1 MKVFDLGQDDEY
13 ILIVSRGASIT
24 LLCLYLLYLWFSLRT
39 HRNLFRYEAPLYWDD
54 GSYVEYGYEHEE
66 PPVKR
71 QTAVVILL
79 CSTLMLIFCVVNLMK
94 SFDAVIQ
101 TRNVTPSSLGF
112 IFIPFACSGA
122 KNAIAVDL
130 AIKDDMDG
138 VRLPI
143 PELHWLLRLLTIADC
158 SWL

>member
-1 MKVFDLGQDDEY
+1 
-13 ILIVSRGASIT
+13 
-24 LLCLYLLYLWFSLRT
+24 
-39 HRNLFRYEAPLYWDD
+39 
-54 GSYVEYGYEHEE
+54 
-66 PPVKR
+66 
-71 QTAVVILL
+71 
-79 CSTLMLIFCVVNLMK
+79 MLIFCVVNLMK
-94 SFDAVIQ
+94 TFDAVIQ

-130 AIKDDMDG
+130 AMSNDMDR

-143 PELHWLLRLLTIADC
+143 SEFHWSLTLLTISNC